1 MRGPDF
7 APVKPAGV
15 YRIICMGESSTFG
28 FFDRDE
34 FTYPALLG
42 QTFADNGGQDGKRV
56 EAINAG
62 IPHANSDNI
71 AAMLKHEMIGYQPDL
86 VTVYAGFN
94 DAVLMMDENRLQA
107 TMRWLHGHLATY
119 VALKRL
125 ITALGGPALHSR
137 WAGYLSNVEPAA
149 ARKQIDLHVERYERN
164 LRQMVGLARTNGAKI
179 VFIRQPI
186 TMEFYDQA
194 SDWRTR
200 PYSERLGRVKAA
212 YQASKTVTSSD
223 VQLLV
228 HGALIETL
236 DRLAAELQVPV
247 VDNIAIMDRRPE
259 YHASYVHITE
269 DGNRELAAAIHQTIA
284 SLK

>member
-1 MRGPDF
+1 MFEKPTPIRINSVGLRGPDF

-42 QTFADNGGQDGKRV
+42 QMFADNGGQDGKRV

-71 AAMLKHEMIGYQPDL
+71 AAMLEHELIGYQPDL

-137 WAGYLSNVEPAA
+137 WAGYLSNVEPATA
-149 ARKQIDLHVERYERN
+149 KKQVDLHVERFERN
-164 LRQMVGLARTNGAKI
+164 LRQMVDLARANGTKI

-186 TMEFYDQA
+186 TTEFYDKA

-200 PYSERLGRVKAA
+200 PYSERVGRVKAA
-212 YQASKTVTSSD
+212 YQAGKTLTPTEM
-223 VQLLV
+223 QLLV
-228 HGALIETL
+228 HGELIETQ
-236 DRLAAELQVPV
+236 DRLAAEIGVPV

-259 YHASYVHITE
+259 YL
-269 DGNRELAAAIHQTIA
+269 RELRAHY
-284 SLK
+284 